1 MDGIL
6 LVNKP
11 KFITSNDLVIKIK
24 KHLNEKM
31 GHTGT
36 LDYAASGLMVLTVG
50 QGTKITQYLQKLDK
64 QYIAEGKLGEITDTY
79 DSQGKIIETK
89 PVEIDEEKLKE
100 IIFSFIGE
108 YYQTPPPYSSK
119 RIGGT
124 RAYKLA
130 KKGVEVQLKPV
141 LVKIYNIEILEIN
154 LPYFKIKVDC
164 SSGTYIRSLIK
175 DIGDKAGCGAYMTD
189 LVRTKIGQF
198 DLKDALS
205 FEEILKKNPN
215 QIKLISLKDAL
226 YFLPKIKL
234 NQDYEKRFKHGQR
247 LIVDCMESKDVKV
260 LNEKHELI
268 GIGEIKECVLKPKI
282 VLARSEN

>member
-100 IIFSFIGE
+100 IIFSFVGE
-108 YYQTPPPYSSK
+108 YLQTPPPYSSK

-141 LVKIYNIEILEIN
+141 LVKIYSIEILEIN

-234 NQDYEKRFKHGQR
+234 NQDYEKRFKHGQK
-247 LIVDCMESKDVKV
+247 IKVDCIESKDIKV
-260 LNEKHELI
+260 LNENHELI

>member
-79 DSQGKIIETK
+79 DSQGKIIQTK

-100 IIFSFIGE
+100 IIFSFVGE

-130 KKGVEVQLKPV
+130 KKGIEVQLKPV
-141 LVKIYNIEILEIN
+141 LIKIYNIEILEIN

-189 LVRTKIGQF
+189 LIRTKIGQF

-205 FEEILKKNPN
+205 FEEMLKKNPN
-215 QIKLISLKDAL
+215 EIKLISLKDAL
-226 YFLPKIKL
+226 YFLPEIKL
-234 NQDYEKRFKHGQR
+234 NQDYEKRFKYGQK
-247 LIVDCMESKDVKV
+247 LKVDYIESKDIKV

-268 GIGEIKECVLKPKI
+268 GIGEIKDCILKPKI
-282 VLARSEN
+282 VLVKSEN